1 MANDNQKV
9 LNYMKNIEEYFRN
22 FKSYKATAG
31 MLDDASEEN
40 KKKAL
45 WNEYGTHNILKYDS
59 VAIEN
64 QGLKP
69 LTKNTVK
76 FIDADNAVL
85 SAGSDISSPARPFI
99 RQNLYPE
106 NCDRLAK
113 ALEMKLEQQ
122 LKFGSM
128 ADPDKATYKTLDFL
142 GKRTVVLQRDKASSG
157 GFDTASNN
165 TYKDQEHNSE
175 ITQKIKGY
183 DKPLFET
190 GSMIS
195 ALNSKVE
202 RRGI

>member
-1 MANDNQKV
+1 MANDNEKV
-9 LNYMKNIEEYFRN
+9 LQYMKNIEKYFNN

-45 WNEYGTHNILKYDS
+45 WNEYGTHNIAKTNLL
-59 VAIEN
+59 ITEN
-64 QGLKP
+64 GLKP
-69 LTKNTVK
+69 VGTMVSYEDLMEGNVIKE
-76 FIDADNAVL
+76 
-85 SAGSDISSPARPFI
+85 GSDISSPARPFI

-142 GKRTVVLQRDKASSG
+142 GKRTVILQRDKASSG

-165 TYKDQEHNSE
+165 TYKEQEHNSE

-195 ALNSKVE
+195 ALSSKVE
-202 RRGI
+202 RRGR

>member
-9 LNYMKNIEEYFRN
+9 LNYMNNIEEYFRN

-45 WNEYGTHNILKYDS
+45 WNEYGTHNI
-59 VAIEN
+59 A
-64 QGLKP
+64 
-69 LTKNTVK
+69 KNNIWFTDT
-76 FIDADNAVL
+76 FITYINRIDDERIGWDDIVVEE
-85 SAGSDISSPARPFI
+85 GSDISIPARPFI

-106 NCDRLAK
+106 NCNKLAK

-128 ADPDKATYKTLDFL
+128 VEPDKATYKTLDFL
-142 GKRTVVLQRDKASSG
+142 GKRVVVLQREKASTG
-157 GFDTASNN
+157 GFDISSNN
-165 TYKDQEHNSE
+165 TDKDQEHNTE
-175 ITQKIKGY
+175 LTQRLKGY

>member
-9 LNYMKNIEEYFRN
+9 LNYMKNIE
-22 FKSYKATAG
+22 ATAG

-45 WNEYGTHNILKYDS
+45 WNEYGTNHILDYDS

-64 QGLKP
+64 EGLKP
-69 LTKNTVK
+69 LTKNTAK
-76 FIDADNAVL
+76 FIDADNAVVG
-85 SAGSDISSPARPFI
+85 AGADISIPARPFI

-106 NCDRLAK
+106 SGNKLAK

-142 GKRTVVLQRDKASSG
+142 GKRVVVLQREKASSG
-157 GFDTASNN
+157 GFDTASNKTN
-165 TYKDQEHNSE
+165 KNQEHNST

-190 GSMIS
+190 GSMVS

-202 RRGI
+202 RRGR

>member
-9 LNYMKNIEEYFRN
+9 LNYMQNIEKYFRN

-59 VAIEN
+59 VAIEGV
-64 QGLKP
+64 GLKP
-69 LTKNTVK
+69 LTRETVNY
-76 FIDADNAVL
+76 IDANNMVV
-85 SAGSDISSPARPFI
+85 SEGSDISTPARPFI

-106 NCDRLAK
+106 NCDKLAK
-113 ALEMKLEQQ
+113 AVEMKLEQQ

-128 ADPDKATYKTLDFL
+128 VDPDKSTYKMLDFM
-142 GKRTVVLQRDKASSG
+142 GKRVVVLQREKASTG
-157 GFDTASNN
+157 GFDTASNKTN
-165 TYKDQEHNSE
+165 KEQERNSE

-190 GSMIS
+190 GSMVS

>member
-9 LNYMKNIEEYFRN
+9 LNYMNNIEKYFRN

-45 WNEYGTHNILKYDS
+45 WNEYGTHNIAKTNLLITED
-59 VAIEN
+59 
-64 QGLKP
+64 GLKP
-69 LTKNTVK
+69 IGNFVSYEDLME
-76 FIDADNAVL
+76 DNVIEE
-85 SAGSDISSPARPFI
+85 GSDLSIPARPFI

-106 NCDRLAK
+106 NCNKLAK

-128 ADPDKATYKTLDFL
+128 VKPDNATKETLKFL
-142 GKRTVVLQRDKASSG
+142 GESVVVLQRQKASTG
-157 GFDTASNN
+157 GFDISSNN
-165 TYKDQEHNSE
+165 TGKDQEHNTE
-175 ITQKIKGY
+175 LTQRLKGY

-190 GSMIS
+190 GSMIR